1 MGEHWGAV
9 ASTIRVMRQMR
20 AGIPY
25 LLIVIFI
32 VFIVVIVVFVLL
44 LLLLLFHN
52 PHFKF

>member
-32 VFIVVIVVFVLL
+32 VVIVVFVLL